1 MIALNP
7 INGSAS
13 EYAEAYD
20 NFILKSTRE
29 SEYRASLAWRAEK
42 SVGKKGNQCVQFVRS
57 FLGASEISGM
67 ARNTKTNS
75 QTPEIGSVIKT
86 NESSKGHIGVV
97 IKIEDKTL
105 WIVESNVPLGSER
118 IGIRKF
124 KLDDPRILGYYVF

>member
-7 INGSAS
+7 INGNAS

-29 SEYRASLAWRAEK
+29 SEYRATLVYRAEK
-42 SVGKKGNQCVQFVRS
+42 SVGKKGGQCVQFVRG
-57 FLGASEISGM
+57 FLGTSEVRGLAKN
-67 ARNTKTNS
+67 ARTNS
-75 QTPEIGSVIKT
+75 ETPEIGAIIKT
-86 NESSKGHIGVV
+86 KESLAGHIGVV
-97 IKIEDKTL
+97 IKIENEAL